1 MQTLKLKNEFKIG
14 GVTIT
19 EISYDVQ
26 NFTGD
31 DYLAATDETDS
42 SKPLRFAFMLAAHI
56 VLASNRGKG
65 WTPADFRSLRGVD
78 VVRFASI
85 GNDFFS
91 QAAEEQPAD
100 NSDAPTDS
108 TPSDSTPPS
117 ES

>member
-19 EISYDVQ
+19 EIAYDVQ

-31 DYLAATDETDS
+31 DYLAAADEMDGL
-42 SKPLRFAFMLAAHI
+42 KPLRMAFVIATHI

-78 VVRFASI
+78 IWNFAAI
-85 GNDFFS
+85 GNDFFR
-91 QAAEEQPAD
+91 QAGDEPQPD
-100 NSDAPTDS
+100 SSDAPTAN

>member
-1 MQTLKLKNEFKIG
+1 MQTIKLKNDFKIG

-19 EISYDVQ
+19 ELSYDVQ

-31 DYLAATDETDS
+31 DYLAAADEMDGL
-42 SKPLRFAFMLAAHI
+42 KP
-56 VLASNRGKG
+56 
-65 WTPADFRSLRGVD
+65 LRGVD
-78 VVRFASI
+78 VVRFAAI

-100 NSDAPTDS
+100 NSVAPTAS